1 MFLKLCYGLYKQHG
15 YVSIEADW
23 ELVGLLVTYHGY
35 SGRSLI
41 IDDFISTSQDDKIVT
56 LGQVS
61 GVIAYFPRYQCKT
74 PTMKTRT
81 ITTTKSTM
89 NTWTRRKENLR
100 MLNDFVGIEV

>member
-15 YVSIEADW
+15 YVSREADW
-23 ELVGLLVTYHGY
+23 ELACRVASHGY
-35 SGRSLI
+35 GGRSLI
-41 IDDFISTSQDDKIVT
+41 IDDFISSSQEDKIT

-81 ITTTKSTM
+81 ITMTKSTM

>member
-1 MFLKLCYGLYKQHG
+1 LGTCR
-15 YVSIEADW
+15 VAS
-23 ELVGLLVTYHGY
+23 HGY

-41 IDDFISTSQDDKIVT
+41 IDYFISTSQDDKIVT

-74 PTMKTRT
+74 PTMKTRK
-81 ITTTKSTM
+81 ITMTKSTM

-100 MLNDFVGIEV
+100 MSNDFGGIEVLNATFAESTKSIKGEFL

>member
-15 YVSIEADW
+15 YVSKEADW

-74 PTMKTRT
+74 PTRT